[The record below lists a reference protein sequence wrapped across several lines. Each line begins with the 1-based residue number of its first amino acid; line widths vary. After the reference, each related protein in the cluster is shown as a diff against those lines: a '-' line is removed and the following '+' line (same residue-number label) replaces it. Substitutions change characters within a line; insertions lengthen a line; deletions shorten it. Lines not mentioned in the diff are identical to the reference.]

1 MPKIKAVLFDLDG
14 TLVDSLPELYDGV
27 RRALLEIGQPVPSQD
42 AVRDMIGRGVS
53 VLAERVRQYLHLTD
67 NDVTQETLLGLFVKY
82 WALSDGRQ
90 TTFFPGVLEAMTTLK
105 SQGISVGLVTNKWR
119 ELTLEFLAQRG
130 LQTFFDVI
138 IAGDDCPRNKPAPDM
153 LLKAMETLH
162 VLPVETVMVGDSR
175 NDALAARSAGVI
187 AALVETGYNEGV
199 PISEWAREAGFTHV
213 YPTACKVCELI
224 SKQRF

>member
-53 VLAERVRQYLHLTD
+53 VLAERVRQHLHLTD
-67 NDVTQETLLGLFVKY
+67 NDVTQETLLSLFVKY

-175 NDALAARSAGVI
+175 NDALAARSAGVV

>member
-82 WALSDGRQ
+82 WALSDGCQ

-175 NDALAARSAGVI
+175 NDALAARSAGVV